1 VISSLKDD
9 VFFNCLRFRYLVITT
24 HPSMSDHHRMAIL
37 NSISISATPGI
48 PTRFSFNS
56 LTKSVGLTKQE
67 LDTLLLELNKQRF
80 ISQYAKKGVDSF
92 TVVINQKGLDAVLD
106 ESFI

>member
-1 VISSLKDD
+1 MSNQLK
-9 VFFNCLRFRYLVITT
+9 L
-24 HPSMSDHHRMAIL
+24 AIL
-37 NSISISATPGI
+37 NSISMGATPGI
-48 PTRFSFNS
+48 PVRLSFNS
-56 LTKSVGLTKQE
+56 LGKSLNVVKQE

-92 TVVINQKGLDAVLD
+92 TVVINQKGLDAVQD

>member
-1 VISSLKDD
+1 
-9 VFFNCLRFRYLVITT
+9 
-24 HPSMSDHHRMAIL
+24 MSDQLKLAIL
-37 NSISISATPGI
+37 NSISMGATPGI
-48 PTRFSFNS
+48 PVRLSFNS
-56 LTKSVGLTKQE
+56 LGKSLNVVKQE

-92 TVVINQKGLDAVLD
+92 TVVINQKGLDAVQD